1 MKKFMKVCA
10 IMAAI
15 MLVLGT
21 ALAFT
26 AGTMRSSDTVSQVVE
41 SVTGGRMQ
49 VNWGRWGMPWGIY
62 VKDRWN
68 YSVDLSDFYDHG
80 HEILRGDVSEYT
92 LGSDVEKLEIEL
104 GGYIFDTAL
113 SDDDNFYVTT
123 DNADRIQCYVE
134 KGVLKLKAVDTNHY
148 LGIVGIGSIDER
160 QITLCIPK
168 DKFLESLDLELG
180 AGQVTLNGI
189 NAGEISLEVGAGQIF
204 AHNLRA
210 KELEVSVGAGQVE
223 FWGIDVDELNAEIGM
238 GELVGSADI
247 RKSADLECSMGNMA
261 LTLMGSQQ
269 DFNYYLEV
277 AAGNIEVGRNSYSG
291 VANEQKIHNGA
302 DKDIAIECSMGNI
315 TIEFED

>member
-15 MLVLGT
+15 MLLLGA

-26 AGTMRSSDTVSQVVE
+26 AGTVRGSGTISQVVD
-41 SVTGGRMQ
+41 SVTGGRIH
-49 VNWGRWGMPWGIY
+49 VNWGNWGIPRGVY

-68 YSVDLSDFYDHG
+68 YSVDISDFYDHN
-80 HEILRGDVSEYT
+80 HEVLRGDVSKYSV
-92 LGSDVEKLEIEL
+92 GSDVERIDIEL
-104 GGYIFDTAL
+104 GGYILDTAY
-113 SDDDNFYVTT
+113 SEDDNYYIST
-123 DNADRIQCYVE
+123 DNADKIQCYTE
-134 KGVLKLKAVDTNHY
+134 NGVLKLKAVNGSSR
-148 LGIVGIGSIDER
+148 LSVGNIGER

-168 DKFLESLDLELG
+168 DKFIESLELELG

-189 NAGEISLEVGAGQIF
+189 NAGEVSLEVGAGQIF
-204 AHNLRA
+204 VNNIRA

-223 FWGIDVDELNAEIGM
+223 LWGVEVDKLDAEIGM
-238 GELVGSADI
+238 GELAGSVDI
-247 RKSADLECSMGNMA
+247 KKSADLECSMGNME

-269 DFNYYLEV
+269 DFNYQLEV

-291 VANEQKIHNGA
+291 LANEQKVNNGA

-315 TIEFED
+315 TIEFKD